1 MTING
6 LIPHSVE
13 GRFAGRV
20 RVTGR
25 DTRETPVAEL
35 ATVVGMVF
43 QNPEERISQL
53 TVEDEIAM
61 EAVVNLNRRLGM
73 TIILAEHN
81 LDEAAH
87 LATRVVVLDRG
98 RVVLDGEPRA
108 VLSNYA
114 SDLDALG
121 VGVPQLA
128 EASLRLGLKEVALT
142 PEELAP
148 AFRKWADRHRK
159 ASGKEA
165 GNGQNGTAVE
175 ARGLG
180 YTALRF
186 VPLVQANLLWILD
199 AQRVRG
205 IRTSS
210 LRGMGMLLST
220 LLIVTL
226 RTAVVK
232 PCGLCSG

>member
-20 RVTGR
+20 SVTGR

-53 TVEDEIAM
+53 TVEDEIAFGLENLCLSRPEIGVRLEETLELLGIEDWREVLTKRLSGGQKQLLAIAATLAMKPQVLLLDEPLSDLDPQAKRLVM

-148 AFRKWADRHRK
+148 AFRK
-159 ASGKEA
+159 
-165 GNGQNGTAVE
+165 
-175 ARGLG
+175 
-180 YTALRF
+180 
-186 VPLVQANLLWILD
+186 
-199 AQRVRG
+199 
-205 IRTSS
+205 
-210 LRGMGMLLST
+210 
-220 LLIVTL
+220 
-226 RTAVVK
+226 
-232 PCGLCSG
+232 